1 MHIPILPLLLTLL
14 TLTTAFP
21 NTTREFHLSTRLLP
35 NQPANKSAFDN
46 LYLIPYHTGAGF
58 NDVVL
63 SPTLDPS
70 VRAFFNGSKGARPYH
85 NLLFNLGNDFPWF
98 MDMEAYTNF
107 YAAWEPVGIN
117 VDFQKPGGFFS
128 MFLVPPFRTLT
139 SRLTDD
145 RLVNGTGLQWT
156 SNPSGSVDQGT
167 NIFAGWL
174 GQYPQ
179 QSKHETRQLTDSHL

>member
-1 MHIPILPLLLTLL
+1 MHPSILPLLLTLF

-35 NQPANKSAFDN
+35 NQPANKSSFDH

-70 VRAFFNGSKGARPYH
+70 VRAFFNGSKGARPHH

-117 VDFQKPGGFFS
+117 VEFQKPGGFF
-128 MFLVPPFRTLT
+128 L
-139 SRLTDD
+139 
-145 RLVNGTGLQWT
+145 NGTRLQWT
-156 SNPSGSVDQGT
+156 SNPSDSIDQGT

-174 GQYPQ
+174 VCDWWHGAPQLFFRIAGYSIADYPAP
-179 QSKHETRQLTDSHL
+179 SSCADVHLHAEFI